1 MNQASVYHKIV
12 PCPDKPNHLPI
23 DIQWLSGE
31 GCGSWFL
38 IEEALFKTFSISRY
52 SPEGK
57 LECKGVFN
65 QVSGD
70 PINTKEKYEFTYLSH
85 CAEINII
92 QNKSNL
98 KFKLIQ
104 KTL

>member
-1 MNQASVYHKIV
+1 MKQVEPYHNIV
-12 PCPDKPNHLPI
+12 PPPQKPNHLSNNI
-23 DIQWLSGE
+23 KWLSGE

-38 IEEALFKTFSISRY
+38 IEESLLKTFLVSRY

-57 LECKGVFN
+57 LECKGLFN
-65 QVSGD
+65 QVSGN
-70 PINTKEKYEFTYLSH
+70 PMNFKEKYEFTYLSH
-85 CAEINII
+85 CAEVNIT
-92 QNKSNL
+92 QNSSNL